1 MIKEEIEY
9 VKQDKAEKKKA
20 DDEEKARS
28 RPLWKRQWEKDKRKR
43 KREEERK
50 LNDPDYVA
58 PRPKLGEVL
67 KEAIQN
73 KIYRTEAELNVR
85 KEFFG
90 GDDLD
95 DTGYRTLPRITG
107 SGPLRLGT
115 VLGIGD
121 DVYSLLLASNLKK
134 VVVDKH
140 KCEAYL

>member
-1 MIKEEIEY
+1 M
-9 VKQDKAEKKKA
+9 
-20 DDEEKARS
+20 
-28 RPLWKRQWEKDKRKR
+28 
-43 KREEERK
+43 
-50 LNDPDYVA
+50 
-58 PRPKLGEVL
+58 L
-67 KEAIQN
+67 KEAIQDRV
-73 KIYRTEAELNVR
+73 YRTEAELNVR

-90 GDDLD
+90 GDDD
-95 DTGYRTLPRITG
+95 EDTGYRTLKRGVG